1 MISGS
6 LILQNSNNID
16 QMDEIVIEDD
26 NELKPLITVK
36 EAAEFLGISETEVWI
51 IINSEANTYVSSS
64 GLMEW
69 LINPVNEV
77 KSYK

>member
-6 LILQNSNNID
+6 LILQNSNNIN

>member
-1 MISGS
+1 LISGS

>member
-1 MISGS
+1 MA
-6 LILQNSNNID
+6 
-16 QMDEIVIEDD
+16 EIAIEDD
-26 NELKPLITVK
+26 NELKPLITVE

-69 LINPVNEV
+69 LINPVNDI

>member
-1 MISGS
+1 MA
-6 LILQNSNNID
+6 
-16 QMDEIVIEDD
+16 EIAIEDD
-26 NELKPLITVK
+26 NELKPLITVE

-64 GLMEW
+64 GPMEW
-69 LINPVNEV
+69 LINPVNDI

>member
-1 MISGS
+1 MA
-6 LILQNSNNID
+6 
-16 QMDEIVIEDD
+16 EIVIEDD
-26 NELKPLITVK
+26 NELKPLITVE

-69 LINPVNEV
+69 LINPVNDI

>member
-1 MISGS
+1 MA
-6 LILQNSNNID
+6 
-16 QMDEIVIEDD
+16 EIAIEDD
-26 NELKPLITVK
+26 NELKPLITVE

>member
-1 MISGS
+1 MA
-6 LILQNSNNID
+6 
-16 QMDEIVIEDD
+16 EIAIEDD
-26 NELKPLITVK
+26 NELKPLITVE

-64 GLMEW
+64 GLVEW
-69 LINPVNEV
+69 LINPVNDI

>member
-1 MISGS
+1 
-6 LILQNSNNID
+6 
-16 QMDEIVIEDD
+16 MDEIVIEDD